1 MHEIAMVEDVLRI
14 VGEVARVNGISRI
27 DKVNVVIG
35 EYLMVK
41 PSLFEFAFMA
51 AREGTRASGAGLTI
65 ETEKVELECPGCRH
79 RYSPQNINFN
89 CPRCSNPNPAI
100 IKGKEMYVKSIEGVD
115 NCG

>member
-14 VGEVARVNGISRI
+14 VEEVAGENGMNRI

-51 AREGTRASGAGLTI
+51 AREGTRAAGAGLTI
-65 ETEKVELECPGCRH
+65 ETEKVKLECPGCRH
-79 RYSPQNINFN
+79 RYSPPNINFN
-89 CPRCSNPNPAI
+89 CPRCSNPSPLI
-100 IKGKEMYVKSIEGVD
+100 IKGKEMYVKSIEGD
-115 NCG
+115 DTCR